1 MDLAEYGFAGVDLM
15 DDESVDTA
23 LDLVGDRAKSNSAS
37 HRRVVLTDRRVIH
50 LDGKNG
56 RERAVVAS
64 LRDVDAVELTEEDEG
79 SSAYVWAGLA
89 FVAALF
95 LYFVI
100 DNIAGRISGTAAVVF
115 LGVYLIADRLISSGR
130 PVLVF
135 QTGPAQLRCGIK
147 NGRPVDD
154 LYPFINRLFELK
166 SAAKWNGASRV
177 GRFAPR

>member
-15 DDESVDTA
+15 DGESIDTA
-23 LDLVGDRAKSNSAS
+23 LDQAGDGAKGNATT
-37 HRRVVLTDRRVIH
+37 RRVVLLTDRRVIH
-50 LDGKNG
+50 LAGKKR
-56 RERAVVAS
+56 RERAVFAS
-64 LRDVDAVELTEEDEG
+64 LRDVDAVEIAEEDEG
-79 SSAYVWAGLA
+79 AGAYIWAGLA

-100 DNIAGRISGTAAVVF
+100 DNLAGRISGTAAVVF
-115 LGVYLIADRLISSGR
+115 LGLYLIADRLISPGR

-135 QTGPAQLRCGIK
+135 QTGPAQLRCGLK

-166 SAAKWNGASRV
+166 SAAISNGASRV
-177 GRFAPR
+177 SRFAPR